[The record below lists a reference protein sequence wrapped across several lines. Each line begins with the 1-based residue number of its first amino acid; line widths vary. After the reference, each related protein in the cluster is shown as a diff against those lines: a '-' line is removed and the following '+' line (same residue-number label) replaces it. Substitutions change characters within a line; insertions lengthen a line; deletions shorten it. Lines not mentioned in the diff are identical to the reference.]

1 MEERKNFKNQKNDG
15 IHNVIMEGRRK
26 ASISGVCDVES
37 FNEEEIVLHTNM
49 GIMTIEGDMMHINK
63 LSTEN
68 GEVMIEGNIES
79 IKYVEEKFKGGFWQR
94 LLK

>member
-26 ASISGVCDVES
+26 VSISGVCDVES